1 MAITCK
7 SAFFP
12 ANNIAFPIRI
22 MPKTTAQHTAPAA
35 AGETSKQAKPV
46 NRERSRTNSKKTAK
60 KTGRK
65 RRSKKPQLSTR
76 QVIVW
81 TGLEIFG
88 LTVTTITGIIVVLG
102 YAAARFSGSEFFAH
116 LLPFALGVLAM
127 LLVFALLLIGWLR
140 LRPWLQRKK
149 IFLPAACALTL
160 ALMCCGLTLK
170 GDFFFAF
177 NQFRILIG
185 GKEEAGRT
193 TLAHQVF
200 AAYRRLDPAQL
211 RQLIDRAKVYS
222 PEINAAAEAFE
233 LDADLLHGLAATES
247 SFLPRDSKDGG
258 QGLFQ
263 ITQIPETATQE
274 AAKRLGVIKPL
285 IADHR
290 HNGFLA
296 AATLAYYLKQM
307 KGDLFLGLLA
317 YNIGPKNGGL
327 RFIMQQYGA
336 TDFVTIQPYL
346 QQLPRDY
353 PIRVLCNGLAFR
365 LFRKEGKLLAYEEGL
380 NAVRIQHIG
389 IPGL

>member
-1 MAITCK
+1 MTTKEPVSAKEGTITK
-7 SAFFP
+7 KAKP
-12 ANNIAFPIRI
+12 
-22 MPKTTAQHTAPAA
+22 TGAQ
-35 AGETSKQAKPV
+35 QAKA
-46 NRERSRTNSKKTAK
+46 KTRK
-60 KTGRK
+60 TPIKTGRK
-65 RRSKKPQLSTR
+65 RRTKKTQLSNR
-76 QVIVW
+76 QMFVW

-88 LTVTTITGIIVVLG
+88 LAVTTITGIIVVLG

-116 LLPFALGVLAM
+116 LLPFALGVLVM
-127 LLVFALLLIGWLR
+127 ILVFALLLIGWLR
-140 LRPWLQRKK
+140 LRPWLHDKK
-149 IFLPAACALTL
+149 IFLPAACALIL
-160 ALMCCGLTLK
+160 ALISGGLTIK

-185 GKEEAGRT
+185 GKEEAGRAN
-193 TLAHQVF
+193 LAHQVF
-200 AAYRRLDPAQL
+200 AAYRRLDAAQL
-211 RQLIDRAKVYS
+211 RQLIERAKPFS
-222 PEINAAAEAFE
+222 PEINATAEVFE
-233 LDADLLHGLAATES
+233 LDPDLLHGLAATES

-263 ITQIPETATQE
+263 ITQIPEAATQE
-274 AAKRLGVIKPL
+274 AARKLGIAKPL
-285 IADHR
+285 IGDHR

-296 AATLAYYLKQM
+296 AATLSYYLKQM

-327 RFIMQQYGA
+327 QFIMRQYGA

-353 PIRVLCNGLAFR
+353 PIRVLCNALAFR
-365 LFRKEGKLLAYEEGL
+365 LFRKEGRLLAYEEGL